1 MHDEMNLETD
11 RFKLIFTTS
20 VVSAQIWAIN
30 MAANGNGNVEIGTD
44 RFRSIFTMCVARAQT
59 WAMDIVNH
67 KAKWQMMK

>member
-44 RFRSIFTMCVARAQT
+44 RFRSIFTMCVNSKGPN
-59 WAMDIVNH
+59 MGNGH
-67 KAKWQMMK
+67 SKS

>member
-30 MAANGNGNVEIGTD
+30 MAVNGNANVD
-44 RFRSIFTMCVARAQT
+44 RFRSIF
-59 WAMDIVNH
+59 MDKVNH
-67 KAKWQMMK
+67 NT